1 MKMSDFFLE
10 LFSEEIPSKLQINA
24 RNELEKSFKSFFEE
38 NEIKLKNINVLS
50 TPNRLIVSIEK
61 IPNQILIKSEE
72 IRGPS
77 TSAPNQALEGFLNSQ
92 NINQKKIYKKKTEK
106 GEFYFYKKPSQ
117 KLKVFDI
124 LKKKLPQILQKISWK
139 KSMKWGNYDLF

>member
-92 NINQKKIYKKKTEK
+92 NINQKKIYKKK
-106 GEFYFYKKPSQ
+106 
-117 KLKVFDI
+117 
-124 LKKKLPQILQKISWK
+124 
-139 KSMKWGNYDLF
+139 

>member
-38 NEIKLKNINVLS
+38 NEIKSKNINVLS

-72 IRGPS
+72 IRGPKIE
-77 TSAPNQALEGFLNSQ
+77 APEQALEGFIRSNK
-92 NINQKKIYKKKTEK
+92 IEKKDLYKKKNRK
-106 GEFYFYKKPSQ
+106 R
-117 KLKVFDI
+117 
-124 LKKKLPQILQKISWK
+124 
-139 KSMKWGNYDLF
+139 